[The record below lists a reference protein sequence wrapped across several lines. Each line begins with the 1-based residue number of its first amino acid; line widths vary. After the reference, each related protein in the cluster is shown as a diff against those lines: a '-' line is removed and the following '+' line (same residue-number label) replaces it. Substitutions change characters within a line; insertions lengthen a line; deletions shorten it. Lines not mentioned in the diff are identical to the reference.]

1 MPHNPIRVVV
11 GPANYFSHPGS
22 FNHLHDFFTDEQL
35 SRAAWI
41 YGERAIAAAQTKL
54 PPAFELPGAKH
65 ILFRG
70 HCSESDV
77 QQLAAESG
85 DDRSV
90 VIGVGGGALL
100 DTAKALARRLGLPFV
115 AAPTIAATCAAWTP
129 LSPSGITMPDRRCIM
144 RFSTTPILWCWWNRR
159 LSSMHR
165 NNICWRGSV
174 TRWRNGMKRWC
185 WLRNENRCR

>member
-22 FNHLHDFFTDEQL
+22 FNYLNDFFTDEQL
-35 SRAAWI
+35 SRAVWI
-41 YGERAIAAAQTKL
+41 YGKRAIAAAQTKL
-54 PPAFELPGAKH
+54 PPAFGLPGAKH

-129 LSPSGITMPDRRCIM
+129 LSVWYNDAGQALHYEIFDDANFMV
-144 RFSTTPILWCWWNRR
+144 LWNRR

-185 WLRNENRCR
+185 WLRNQKRCR